1 MVAVTHPARSSPSS
15 TTLDGTHLIVFD
27 SYDPTRVPSLPLP
40 IPAGSRPGKVT
51 TTPVVSELVVE
62 LVAAHQGIAI
72 LPRWVATPYE
82 AAGRITTVRLSRTP
96 EIRTWHCVTPP
107 GCPAPPHP
115 GLRRDAPG
123 ALRTQPNAMAVTGTG
138 SRSSRAASSPW
149 GPSAGRHP
157 NAELAEGDLEVVSV
171 PAGPLVKSPTTPPTP
186 RTPANRSLRRDVLA
200 QPRPPTRTVA
210 QEPGPTCHPGT
221 GS

>member
-96 EIRTWHCVTPP
+96 EIRTWHCVTRRGVPP
-107 GCPAPPHP
+107 RHIRAFAETLQEHFAHNPTPWPSQALEADPAELPAPHGGHQLDDIPTP
-115 GLRRDAPG
+115 
-123 ALRTQPNAMAVTGTG
+123 
-138 SRSSRAASSPW
+138 SSPKAT
-149 GPSAGRHP
+149 S
-157 NAELAEGDLEVVSV
+157 
-171 PAGPLVKSPTTPPTP
+171 KS
-186 RTPANRSLRRDVLA
+186 
-200 QPRPPTRTVA
+200 
-210 QEPGPTCHPGT
+210 
-221 GS
+221 